1 VSIVSPF
8 PRTVG
13 SPSSGG
19 GTSGAPR
26 RGSGVWLLPLV
37 VFGFFLALTFGFWR
51 AELRIETNP
60 ASHAPAYVLWGGLAM
75 SVLMSA
81 AVFQALLHRSR
92 AQAQTL
98 QQLDAIESLNA
109 ISTAISAQLS
119 AGTALDALAGAA
131 HRLLRMDRA
140 VIGMYDPEKR
150 TLEVVAAAGTVP
162 ADFPKTF
169 RLVDLPASSYCLET
183 NTALFEED
191 TRRPTRPYGTT
202 AVQAFVA
209 RALIL
214 IPLRL
219 ESRPIGLLTL
229 SSSDPREFTRLDRRI
244 GELLGAQ
251 ASVVLS
257 NQQLYHT
264 MRSALEASQRL
275 LRQRQA
281 LSAAAAIQAHDAVE
295 GCLDQIVR
303 LMPSVIGAEV
313 CGVTLVTGPNLDSV
327 LVAVSPPYERII
339 GQRTGPNELANEAFA
354 TRQPLD
360 VPNAHADPRVHSSW
374 QNIPG
379 LGSLLYIPMFRT
391 DREPLGILALAR
403 QQTGPFTQEQV
414 ELAQAFSSLAA
425 VAVENARLL
434 EQTRSDAAAKTML
447 LRELNHRVKNNL
459 TGIVALLELD
469 RPPMDTEASD
479 WLNRATD
486 RIRAMAGAHQLFTGG
501 LERVPLT
508 SLVAQ
513 TVAACSASRP
523 PGVTVDTDLD
533 QVQVTLGPEQAVA
546 LAMVLNELCYN
557 AMVHGLRGG
566 GALTIRAR
574 GGTHDTPALDAAS
587 GGALAGERVMIE
599 VADKGERGA
608 NGRAAPQPEGQ
619 PEPPVDASVR
629 TPPGNGTGF
638 GLELVEGLVRREL
651 HGTFELRPGEQGG
664 TVAVVEFPLTPGEQ

>member
-1 VSIVSPF
+1 MPTA
-8 PRTVG
+8 R
-13 SPSSGG
+13 
-19 GTSGAPR
+19 PR
-26 RGSGVWLLPLV
+26 RWVGVWLLPLGV
-37 VFGFFLALTFGFWR
+37 LALFLALTVGLWR
-51 AELRIETNP
+51 AEVRIDGNLPSRSPT
-60 ASHAPAYVLWGGLAM
+60 YVLWGGLAI
-75 SVLMSA
+75 SFLMSA
-81 AVFQALLHRSR
+81 AVFQGLFHRAR

-119 AGTALDALAGAA
+119 AGTALDALSAAA

-140 VIGMYDPEKR
+140 VMGMYDPEKR
-150 TLEVVAAAGTVP
+150 TLDVVATAGSVP
-162 ADFPKTF
+162 ADFPKAF

-191 TRRPTRPYGTT
+191 TRRPARPYGSD

-209 RALIL
+209 RSLIL

-219 ESRPIGLLTL
+219 ESRPIGLLTM
-229 SSSDPREFTRLDRRI
+229 SSSDPREFTKLDRRI

-257 NQQLYHT
+257 NQQLYQT

-281 LSAAAAIQAHDAVE
+281 LSAAASIQSHDAVE
-295 GCLDQIVR
+295 GSLDQIVR

-339 GQRTGPNELANEAFA
+339 GQRTGPNELANVAFA
-354 TRQPLD
+354 RRQPLVVAD
-360 VPNAHADPRVHSSW
+360 AHTDPRVHSSW
-374 QNIPG
+374 QNVPG
-379 LGSLLYIPMFRT
+379 VGSILYIPMFRT

-403 QQTGPFTQEQV
+403 HQTGPFTQEQV

-434 EQTRSDAAAKTML
+434 EQTRNDAAAKAML

-459 TGIVALLELD
+459 TGIVALLEVD
-469 RPPMDTEASD
+469 RPPMDDDASD
-479 WLNRATD
+479 WLSRATD

-501 LERVPLT
+501 LDRVPLT

-523 PGVTVDTDLD
+523 SGVS
-533 QVQVTLGPEQAVA
+533 VA
-546 LAMVLNELCYN
+546 TEIDEAE
-557 AMVHGLRGG
+557 A
-566 GALTIRAR
+566 
-574 GGTHDTPALDAAS
+574 
-587 GGALAGERVMIE
+587 
-599 VADKGERGA
+599 
-608 NGRAAPQPEGQ
+608 
-619 PEPPVDASVR
+619 
-629 TPPGNGTGF
+629 
-638 GLELVEGLVRREL
+638 
-651 HGTFELRPGEQGG
+651 
-664 TVAVVEFPLTPGEQ
+664 